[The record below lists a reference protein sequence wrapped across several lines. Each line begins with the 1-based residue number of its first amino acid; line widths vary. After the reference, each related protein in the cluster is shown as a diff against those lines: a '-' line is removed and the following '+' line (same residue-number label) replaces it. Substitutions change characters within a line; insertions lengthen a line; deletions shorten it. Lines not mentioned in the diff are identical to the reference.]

1 MKRQYFD
8 ISLNGSVVAT
18 TFAWNSVI
26 RTIEKLARERAH
38 LVSGKRITCELHKQL
53 VAAGEKDATYK
64 LISSASIRDPND
76 KYRMLSGH
84 RTWQSDTETL
94 HYTIV
99 LRGSIPTC

>member
-18 TFAWNSVI
+18 TFAWNSAVCVI
-26 RTIEKLARERAH
+26 ERLVHARVLATTGA
-38 LVSGKRITCELHKQL
+38 V
-53 VAAGEKDATYK
+53 YK
-64 LISSASIRDPND
+64 LISSASVRDPND

>member
-8 ISLNGSVVAT
+8 ISLGGSVIAT
-18 TFAWNSVI
+18 TFAWNSSI
-26 RTIEKLARERAH
+26 RAIEKRSRSLAARGGLPVIYN
-38 LVSGKRITCELHKQL
+38 LVSS
-53 VAAGEKDATYK
+53 
-64 LISSASIRDPND
+64 ISVRDPND

>member
-18 TFAWNSVI
+18 AFAWNSAI
-26 RTIEKLARERAH
+26 RAIERLVHARVTGA
-38 LVSGKRITCELHKQL
+38 
-53 VAAGEKDATYK
+53 YK
-64 LISSASIRDPND
+64 LISSASVRDPND